1 LIDAR
6 AALAL
11 LLRHEVEFIVVGGV
25 AAWLHGSPLLTR
37 DLDVVYARSESNL
50 RRLAGALAPL
60 HPYLRGAPPGLPF
73 LWDAETLARGLN
85 FTLTTDLG
93 DLDLLGEV
101 GGATFE
107 TLLPRSFVVRASG
120 LEFLCLGLRTLIELK
135 RAAGRPK
142 DFEAIAQLEVTL
154 EERERIGGSIEPRD
168 LPEGS

>member
-1 LIDAR
+1 MIDVR

-37 DLDVVYARSESNL
+37 DLDVVYARTEPNL
-50 RRLAGALAPL
+50 RRLAGALAPS

-101 GGATFE
+101 GGATHE
-107 TLLPRSFVVRASG
+107 TLLPRSFILRASD
-120 LEFLCLGLRTLIELK
+120 LEFRCLGLRTLIELK
-135 RAAGRPK
+135 RASGRPK